1 MENRMKLEQAEA
13 HFGNRRKLAEA
24 LGITTQAVSQ
34 WVRRGRIPKGIA
46 YELQAL
52 TGGALKVNP
61 TDYIPVAQMVAE
73 IVPQQ

>member
-1 MENRMKLEQAEA
+1 MKLEQAEQ

-34 WVRRGRIPKGIA
+34 WVRRGRIPEGIA
-46 YELQAL
+46 YKLESI
-52 TGGALKVNP
+52 TNGALKVNP
-61 TDYIPVAQMVAE
+61 TDYIPIEELVAE

>member
-1 MENRMKLEQAEA
+1 VKLEQAEQ

-34 WVRRGRIPKGIA
+34 WVRRGRIPEGIA
-46 YELQAL
+46 YKLESI
-52 TGGALKVNP
+52 TNGALKVNP

>member
-1 MENRMKLEQAEA
+1 MKLEQAEQ

-34 WVRRGRIPKGIA
+34 WVRRGRIPEGIA
-46 YELQAL
+46 YKLQVL
-52 TGGALKVNP
+52 TGGGLKVNP
-61 TDYIPVAQMVAE
+61 TDYIPIKQMVAE

>member
-1 MENRMKLEQAEA
+1 MQLAQAEA

-34 WVRRGRIPKGIA
+34 WVRRGRIPEGIA
-46 YELQAL
+46 YKLQVL
-52 TGGALKVNP
+52 TGGGLKVNP

-73 IVPQQ
+73 IVSQQ

>member
-1 MENRMKLEQAEA
+1 MKLEQAEQ

-34 WVRRGRIPKGIA
+34 WVRRGRIPEGIA
-46 YELQAL
+46 YKLESI
-52 TGGALKVNP
+52 TNGALKVNP
-61 TDYIPVAQMVAE
+61 TDYIPIAELVAE

>member
-1 MENRMKLEQAEA
+1 MQLAQAEA

-34 WVRRGRIPKGIA
+34 WVRRGRIPEGIA
-46 YELQAL
+46 YKLESI
-52 TGGALKVNP
+52 TNGALKVNP
-61 TDYIPVAQMVAE
+61 TDYIPVEQMVAE

>member
-1 MENRMKLEQAEA
+1 MQLAQAEA

-34 WVRRGRIPKGIA
+34 WVRRGRIPEGIA
-46 YELQAL
+46 YKLQVL
-52 TGGALKVNP
+52 TGGGLKVNP
-61 TDYIPVAQMVAE
+61 TDYISIKQMVAE

>member
-1 MENRMKLEQAEA
+1 MKLEQAEQ

-34 WVRRGRIPKGIA
+34 WVRRGRIPEGIA
-46 YELQAL
+46 YKLESI
-52 TGGALKVNP
+52 TNGALKVNP
-61 TDYIPVAQMVAE
+61 TDYIPIAHMVAE

>member
-1 MENRMKLEQAEA
+1 MKLEQAEQ

-34 WVRRGRIPKGIA
+34 WVRRGRIPEGIA
-46 YELQAL
+46 YKLESI
-52 TGGALKVNP
+52 TNGTLKVNP
-61 TDYIPVAQMVAE
+61 TDYIPVEQMVAE